1 MIYFLRKYKSIFH
14 TVSAMSPPSRHGAI
28 HKRKHESMAANL
40 LEIDDASYREFLK
53 QTPEINQLF
62 DYYFPGSRLQRA
74 REEQV
79 KFVAE
84 KLLTN
89 PALASQVRNFICHAG
104 LQETKEAFRNEQ
116 YHM

>member
-1 MIYFLRKYKSIFH
+1 MPTIRRTGALRKLN
-14 TVSAMSPPSRHGAI
+14 
-28 HKRKHESMAANL
+28 HESMAANL

-53 QTPEINQLF
+53 QTPAINQLF

-84 KLLTN
+84 KLLAN
-89 PALASQVRNFICHAG
+89 PAFAKKVRNFICHAG
-104 LQETKEAFRNEQ
+104 LQETKEAFRNAE
-116 YHM
+116 YYL